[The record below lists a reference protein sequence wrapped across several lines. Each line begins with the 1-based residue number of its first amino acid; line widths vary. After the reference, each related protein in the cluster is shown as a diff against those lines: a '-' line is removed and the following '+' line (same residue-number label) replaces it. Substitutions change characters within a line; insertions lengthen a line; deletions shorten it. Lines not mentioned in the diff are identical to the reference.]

1 MKYGISTLHCTL
13 INWVADNSSTTPDF
27 FFLNFYF
34 YSKSFKRLL
43 EPNIL
48 EFLQTFWKPR
58 TEKEF
63 GLQLTQFVCEV
74 WKNTFTCQQLNSLK
88 PAQPRYL
95 KAVFFKQRSVPSS
108 ER

>member
-1 MKYGISTLHCTL
+1 MKYGISTLHCSL

-27 FFLNFYF
+27 FSLNFYF
-34 YSKSFKRLL
+34 YSRSFKRLSEL
-43 EPNIL
+43 NSIL
-48 EFLQTFWKPR
+48 EFLQIFWKSG

-63 GLQLTQFVCEV
+63 GLQLTQFPYEV

-88 PAQPRYL
+88 PAQLRYL

-108 ER
+108 